1 MIACI
6 SPGDKSADHTSNT
19 LKYAARLKS
28 DKKAAVKNY
37 KPYKQNKKIPVKKQ

>member
-6 SPGDKSADHTSNT
+6 SPGNKSADHTSNT

-28 DKKAAVKNY
+28 DKKARIKNY
-37 KPYKQNKKIPVKKQ
+37 KPNKAIKKLPPKK